1 MTIATTPTASE
12 APAPLEIPGPVAR
25 VPSLEELYRL
35 TEVPDRPVVYRGVA
49 WGFYRQVVDS
59 IPQGSGLH
67 VDFDGK
73 DLQVMT
79 RGLDHEDFSRRFDLF
94 IGVVAEELRI
104 PFKGLGETT
113 WARPDVARGLE
124 SDQCYLFAPEK
135 LAQFA
140 AARRRGSRDIA
151 DYPNPDLAVE
161 VDISRPEVDREAIY
175 AALRVAEV
183 WRLDHG
189 RVFIERLNPQGT
201 YEAVESSGFLP
212 VRVEDIRRWVV
223 DEDAS
228 DDTALIRR
236 LREEIRRRH
245 PEGGE

>member
-1 MTIATTPTASE
+1 MTTATTPTASE
-12 APAPLEIPGPVAR
+12 ALAPLEIPGPVAR
-25 VPSLEELYRL
+25 VPSLEELHRL

-49 WGFYRQVVDS
+49 WGFYRQMVDS

-67 VDFDGK
+67 VDYDGK

-79 RGLDHEDFSRRFDLF
+79 KGLDHEDFRWLLGLF
-94 IGVVAEELRI
+94 IAVVTEELRI
-104 PFKGLGETT
+104 PYKGLGETT

-161 VDISRPEVDREAIY
+161 VDISHPEVDRPAIY

-183 WRLDHG
+183 WRFDHG
-189 RVFIERLNPQGT
+189 RVFIERLTPQGT

-212 VRVEDIRRWVV
+212 VQAEDVRRWLV

-228 DDTALIRR
+228 DDSAWTRR